1 MPASLAHAEVQGFA
15 LPRDNRWLGEHLAYV
30 WDRFF
35 ADTPCANPVDIAFA
49 KRWKARLGLIS
60 LSEEERTSI
69 IRLNALLSHPDVPEC
84 LTTIT
89 VAHELVHYSHGF
101 GSTLP
106 RKFGHPHQDDVVEKE
121 ILGRGLSRTY
131 GEYLGW
137 IDHHWDQF
145 YYSQT
150 TPPRRLWLPRRSGQ
164 PVKVIGEGMQA
175 QGAASVI
182 RLRRVAG
189 AGSQLSQRG

>member
-1 MPASLAHAEVQGFA
+1 MPASLANAEVQGFA
-15 LPRDNRWLGEHLAYV
+15 LARDNRWLGEHLAYV

-35 ADTPCANPVDIAFA
+35 PDTPCVNAVDIAFA
-49 KRWKARLGLIS
+49 KSWKARLGLIT
-60 LSEEERTSI
+60 LSDEERTSM

-106 RKFGHPHQDDVVEKE
+106 PKYDHPHRNGVVEKE
-121 ILGRGLSRTY
+121 ILRRGLGRIY
-131 GEYLGW
+131 GEYQGW
-137 IDHHWDQF
+137 IDSHWDQF
-145 YYSQT
+145 YHAQT

-175 QGAASVI
+175 QGTASVI
-182 RLRRVAG
+182 RLRRVSG
-189 AGSQLSQRG
+189 AESQAR